1 MKRCCFRVVHEI
13 HLKKEKIIFWRE
25 RTPRGVWSLWDHVNI
40 NIQREWVM
48 PSIYLSFDPRYSTP
62 LIILR
67 CSMRST
73 LSCKLCDR
81 MNIVHVSKLQIVMS
95 FLPVYLRSVISKA
108 MGLMLPW
115 DVIQIILSIVCI
127 VIWREMKCTS
137 KSFFV
142 VSVSSYWHI

>member
-1 MKRCCFRVVHEI
+1 
-13 HLKKEKIIFWRE
+13 
-25 RTPRGVWSLWDHVNI
+25 
-40 NIQREWVM
+40 M

-127 VIWREMKCTS
+127 VI
-137 KSFFV
+137 
-142 VSVSSYWHI
+142 